1 MPLISFINQQ
11 KRLLK
16 AIFILLSEIVNEFTL
31 QIYVSVK
38 KKLRVDEIL
47 LTFKFYV
54 LMPTPIQSNG
64 VFR

>member
-16 AIFILLSEIVNEFTL
+16 TIFIFLSEIVNEFTL

-47 LTFKFYV
+47 LTFYV